1 MTRILIFLAIS
12 LALFTQPIDIF
23 AVSGTITVP
32 LAPPAGGSD
41 TDHEN
46 QGEHPRRTPP
56 RSVMLTVDFDTK
68 SMTLTN
74 GIDPSEIAAYEIRDT
89 AGNTQRLR
97 EKKLCE
103 LCASA

>member
-23 AVSGTITVP
+23 AASGTITVP
-32 LAPPAGGSD
+32 LTPPADGSD
-41 TDHEN
+41 TDHDN
-46 QGEHPRRTPP
+46 RGEYRRRTPP
-56 RSVMLTVDFDTK
+56 HPVMLTIDFDTK

-74 GIDPSEIAAYEIRDT
+74 GIDPAEIMAYEIRDT